1 MTKQQSPGRRGSHR
15 QLILGALVAGGVLSG
30 MALHLSAEPT
40 HADCLS
46 INGSSITMTSGNAC
60 SSSSPNASTLIVAP
74 GSVVS
79 SSSQTTPGAS
89 AYAQANAT
97 SGDATAVAQ
106 SGSNSGDAVAVA
118 QSSDNVSTTAISS
131 PAGTLSADQIL
142 INGSACGAPSIV
154 MNVAGISLSV
164 PDPAAVPCP

>member
-1 MTKQQSPGRRGSHR
+1 MTKQDSTARRGSR
-15 QLILGALVAGGVLSG
+15 GPLTLGALVAGVVLGG
-30 MALHLSAEPT
+30 MALHLSAVPSQ
-40 HADCLS
+40 ADCLS

-89 AYAQANAT
+89 AYAQSSS

-106 SGSNSGDAVAVA
+106 SGSNTGDAVAVA
-118 QSSDNVSTTAISS
+118 QSSDNTSTTAISS